1 MNTTTT
7 TYNYPATGIYS
18 LDNSAVSLIHCSV
31 ETSLCDD
38 YEVSIQLGMLYQNT
52 TSEIIEDATFF
63 CKLDSVDSALT
74 SFACSVERSDY
85 IDQESRFE
93 RRPVKRAIKDGASF
107 QCSVGNIPAGS
118 DAIIFIS
125 WITRVLP
132 TTEEL
137 QLLVPLPSKE
147 TESSFSIPTIDSTT
161 TEVKTDSL
169 VLKFDQETE
178 EFANFA
184 MDEDYESDCDSEW
197 GSSSDDE
204 DNGPE
209 TPLFGGSF
217 YEEPTWTKPA
227 FETVYED
234 SYTQQQQEE
243 EEEYVYQN
251 LTPPP
256 ARRLHPFLDEKF
268 AKSQEEKRPVPQR
281 KRSFIEPKHK
291 VSLDHVRP
299 EYA

>member
-1 MNTTTT
+1 MSNIKNSWVTTV
-7 TYNYPATGIYS
+7 PP
-18 LDNSAVSLIHCSV
+18 
-31 ETSLCDD
+31 TS
-38 YEVSIQLGMLYQNT
+38 
-52 TSEIIEDATFF
+52 
-63 CKLDSVDSALT
+63 
-74 SFACSVERSDY
+74 
-85 IDQESRFE
+85 
-93 RRPVKRAIKDGASF
+93 
-107 QCSVGNIPAGS
+107 
-118 DAIIFIS
+118 
-125 WITRVLP
+125 
-132 TTEEL
+132 EEL

-147 TESSFSIPTIDSTT
+147 AESSFSLPTTDSAT
-161 TEVKTDSL
+161 TEIKADAL
-169 VLKFDQETE
+169 LLKFNPESE
-178 EFANFA
+178 VFADFA

-197 GSSSDDE
+197 GSSSDEE

-209 TPLFGGSF
+209 TPLFGGAF

-234 SYTQQQQEE
+234 SYTQQQEE

-268 AKSQEEKRPVPQR
+268 AKSQEDKRPVPQR